1 MSCVLDA
8 LEADSSSQQLGC
20 VAPLGWLALNT
31 AQHVPGA
38 RSDPLLQRMA
48 AALEPRGGAAAKAA
62 AQLKVLLAASQPAA
76 ASGSSSSDASAAT
89 PMQVDVNAAGAAEVG
104 GAAAG
109 LVAVEDLWQTAGG
122 RHDNDHQDFRDIRVM
137 VTSTE
142 VGAAVA

>member
-1 MSCVLDA
+1 
-8 LEADSSSQQLGC
+8 
-20 VAPLGWLALNT
+20 
-31 AQHVPGA
+31 
-38 RSDPLLQRMA
+38 MA

-76 ASGSSSSDASAAT
+76 ASGSSSSSSDASTAT

-137 VTSTE
+137 VTSQE